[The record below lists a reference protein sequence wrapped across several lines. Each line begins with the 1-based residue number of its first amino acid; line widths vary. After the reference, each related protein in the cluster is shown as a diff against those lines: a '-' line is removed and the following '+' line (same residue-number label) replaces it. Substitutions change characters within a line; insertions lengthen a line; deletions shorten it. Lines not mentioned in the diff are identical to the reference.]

1 MVGEMKLHPVD
12 FLCKM
17 TLFAFPI
24 CMFFAA
30 VADEYDEV
38 KHVYLPKSYS
48 EITMLAVEL
57 LCNGLI
63 AFFLNWTSFS
73 ANKLTSP
80 VTMAVV
86 GNVKQAVTIGLSMII
101 FGQKKTLMNTVG
113 TLLAIAGGILYTYL
127 SIVFNNRTKQQQR
140 INDMT
145 SSIEENE
152 SELVTPLNGKNTADL
167 VLEMKKKMA
176 FAS

>member
-1 MVGEMKLHPVD
+1 M
-12 FLCKM
+12 FLNCSS
-17 TLFAFPI
+17 
-24 CMFFAA
+24 
-30 VADEYDEV
+30 EV

-57 LCNGLI
+57 FCNGLI

-86 GNVKQAVTIGLSMII
+86 GNVKQAVTIGLSMMI